1 MTNFL
6 DALKLIRVVNC
17 LLAMV
22 GVYIGAYMTWVEPVY
37 YSPVVAAMAA
47 FFVCAAG
54 NILNDIADI
63 EIDRIN
69 RPERVLVRGTISRTR
84 AINMTIVFAVTAIV
98 LAIAVNTTVTVVVVI
113 ALGLLLL
120 YNLRIKKIPALGNIT
135 VAVLSALTFLTGGW
149 AVNHKW
155 VLDLPGP
162 LIPAVFAF
170 FFHLVR
176 EILKDVEDVEGD
188 RRAGVETLPQ
198 IIGVSRSLL
207 LAIGLFFIL
216 VILTYIP
223 ILTGWFGRAY
233 EIITVYIVDL
243 PLLLVLILVWGNP
256 IPRML
261 RLGSY
266 ALKAGMALGLIA
278 LLLA

>member
-1 MTNFL
+1 VTNFL
-6 DALKLIRVVNC
+6 DALRLIRVVNC
-17 LLAMV
+17 LLAMA

-54 NILNDIADI
+54 NVLNDIADI
-63 EIDRIN
+63 EIDRVN

-84 AINMTIVFAVTAIV
+84 AINMAMVFA
-98 LAIAVNTTVTVVVVI
+98 LAALALAFAVNTAVIVVVAA

-120 YNLRIKKIPALGNIT
+120 YNLRLKKIPVLGNIT
-135 VAVLSALTFLTGGW
+135 VAVLTALTFLTGGW
-149 AVNHKW
+149 AVNGKW
-155 VLDLPGP
+155 VFDLPGP

-176 EILKDVEDVEGD
+176 EILKDVEDIEGD
-188 RRAGVETLPQ
+188 RRAGVPTLPQ
-198 IIGVSRSLL
+198 IIGVSRSLI
-207 LAIGLFFIL
+207 LAILLFFIL

-233 EIITVYIVDL
+233 EVITVYIVDL
-243 PLLLVLILVWGNP
+243 PLLLLLILIWGNP
-256 IPRML
+256 AQRML
-261 RLGSY
+261 RIGSY
-266 ALKAGMALGLIA
+266 ALKVGMALGLLA

>member
-1 MTNFL
+1 M
-6 DALKLIRVVNC
+6 A
-17 LLAMV
+17 
-22 GVYIGAYMTWVEPVY
+22 GVYIGAYMTWVEPAY

-63 EIDRIN
+63 EIDRVN
-69 RPERVLVRGTISRTR
+69 RPERVLVRGSISKTR
-84 AINMTIVFAVTAIV
+84 AINMTVVFAVVAVI
-98 LAIAVNTTVTVVVVI
+98 LAVAVNVAVTIAVI
-113 ALGLLLL
+113 AALGLLLL
-120 YNLRIKKIPALGNIT
+120 YNLKLKKIPVLGNLTI
-135 VAVLSALTFLTGGW
+135 AVLSALTFLTGGW

-155 VLDLPGP
+155 VFDLPGP

-176 EILKDVEDVEGD
+176 EILKDVEDIEGD
-188 RRAGVETLPQ
+188 RRAGVITLPQ
-198 IIGVSRSLL
+198 VFGISRSLL
-207 LAIGLFFIL
+207 LAIGIFFIL

-243 PLLLVLILVWGNP
+243 PLLLVMILVWGNP
-256 IPRML
+256 TSRML
-261 RLGSY
+261 RFGSY
-266 ALKAGMALGLIA
+266 ALKIGMALGMLA

>member
-1 MTNFL
+1 MSNFL
-6 DALKLIRVVNC
+6 DALKLVRTVNC
-17 LLAMV
+17 FLAMV
-22 GVYIGAYMTWVEPVY
+22 GVYIGAYMAWVEPVY
-37 YSPVVAAMAA
+37 YSPVVTAMAA

-54 NILNDIADI
+54 NILNDVADI
-63 EIDRIN
+63 EIDRVN

-84 AINMTIVFAVTAIV
+84 AINMTVVFALTAVV
-98 LAIAVNTTVTVVVVI
+98 LALAVNITVTIVVVV

-120 YNLRIKKIPALGNIT
+120 YNLRLKKIPVLGNIT

-149 AVNHKW
+149 AVNHSW
-155 VLDLPGP
+155 VFDLPGP

-176 EILKDVEDVEGD
+176 EILKDVEDIEGD

-207 LAIGLFFIL
+207 IAIGLFFIL
-216 VILTYIP
+216 VVLTYIP

-243 PLLLVLILVWGNP
+243 PLLLLLILVWGNP
-256 IPRML
+256 SPRML
-261 RLGSY
+261 RSGSY
-266 ALKAGMALGLIA
+266 ALKAGMALGLLA